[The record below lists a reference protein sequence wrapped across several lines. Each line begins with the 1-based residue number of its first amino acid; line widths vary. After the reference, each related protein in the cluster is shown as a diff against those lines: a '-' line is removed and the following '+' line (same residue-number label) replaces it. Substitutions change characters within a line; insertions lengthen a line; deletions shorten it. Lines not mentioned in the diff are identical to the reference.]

1 METARLRLVF
11 EDPNILSKSQKK
23 QGLKR
28 SWFILKPQHQTIFD
42 LSSDLL
48 HIFDLRKSCPNGLIL
63 SMDGFVLPPFEP
75 TCILKDKDIVS
86 VKMKGGKSAEIIKA
100 GNGMNY
106 LEELETMERL
116 PVNTG
121 VKHLA
126 NEEFDKETGGYKSE
140 LEEDEQELAPLEDQA
155 QVESTPI
162 ENMVSKKR
170 KARDKL
176 PSSRKKKS
184 KLASAEKYPVS
195 GDDGI
200 DVRPK
205 KSKSSHKKKVSTND
219 KVVGKDKP
227 ADIQGEPENSST
239 PEIDE
244 TGDDKTN
251 LGRSSQLQ
259 NTGKGSADEL
269 ITTTEVK
276 KLPSRSARRKKA
288 KRRWLREQAKLVK
301 EKPQSKELLGK
312 DDQQSPAKENLKFSE
327 ECLQAISNNDV
338 EDNVVPIVVRPGHIR
353 FEPLEEDAE
362 QAIQH
367 SQISVKTFQWNGITS
382 KKKGQKW
389 GMEKTPFLKRN
400 DNNFSHVS
408 SEMVDVNDKAT
419 VTNDMDFDKR
429 MPYSSLPKEGDLVAY
444 RLVELSSTWTPELC
458 SFRVGEI
465 SHYDAESNRIMLTPV
480 PGYPNASGKKTD
492 EEASELPDTSLYG
505 EDGSLEIDYSSLIDV
520 RLVKLGNS
528 NATIA
533 IADDNNENYAQN
545 QDVLTRQPKG
555 SKEANSVSAAFP
567 AQANGAVNVWEE
579 INQALSAKKA
589 ELSKEDGWSRADS
602 SGRSAWSF
610 RALRRSALGPT
621 MAFLRA
627 QNGI

>member
-219 KVVGKDKP
+219 KP

-419 VTNDMDFDKR
+419 VTNDMDFDKL
-429 MPYSSLPKEGDLVAY
+429 MPYSSLLKEGDLVAY

-545 QDVLTRQPKG
+545 QDVLTRQPNG
-555 SKEANSVSAAFP
+555 SKEANSVSAASP

>member
-1 METARLRLVF
+1 
-11 EDPNILSKSQKK
+11 
-23 QGLKR
+23 
-28 SWFILKPQHQTIFD
+28 
-42 LSSDLL
+42 
-48 HIFDLRKSCPNGLIL
+48 
-63 SMDGFVLPPFEP
+63 
-75 TCILKDKDIVS
+75 
-86 VKMKGGKSAEIIKA
+86 
-100 GNGMNY
+100 
-106 LEELETMERL
+106 
-116 PVNTG
+116 
-121 VKHLA
+121 
-126 NEEFDKETGGYKSE
+126 
-140 LEEDEQELAPLEDQA
+140 
-155 QVESTPI
+155 
-162 ENMVSKKR
+162 MVSKKR

-176 PSSRKKKS
+176 PSSRKKS

-301 EKPQSKELLGK
+301 DKLQSKELLGK
-312 DDQQSPAKENLKFSE
+312 DDQQSPAKENLKFSKE
-327 ECLQAISNNDV
+327 YLQAISNNDL

-353 FEPLEEDAE
+353 FEPLEEGLGSISFWFLRLSWVILVIHNLELQHKALEMVYNVSDMCSCFPEDAE

-367 SQISVKTFQWNGITS
+367 SQISVFVDALTFSIMVSYSDGYYVFIDVKFLLFGYGQKTFQWNGITS

-419 VTNDMDFDKR
+419 VTNDMDFDKL

-505 EDGSLEIDYSSLIDV
+505 EDGKLTRLIIISTQIDYSSLIDV

-545 QDVLTRQPKG
+545 QDVLTRQPNG
-555 SKEANSVSAAFP
+555 SKEANSVSAASP

>member
-28 SWFILKPQHQTIFD
+28 S
-42 LSSDLL
+42 
-48 HIFDLRKSCPNGLIL
+48 C
-63 SMDGFVLPPFEP
+63 
-75 TCILKDKDIVS
+75 

-353 FEPLEEDAE
+353 FEPLEEEDAE

-419 VTNDMDFDKR
+419 VTNDMDFDKL

-444 RLVELSSTWTPELC
+444 HLVELSSTWTPELC
-458 SFRVGEI
+458 SFRIEACEVGSQLRLVQSFNIHLCYMLQSKELLGKDDEQSPAKENLKFSEECLQEISNNDVEDNAVPIVVRPGHIRFEPLEEGLGSISFWFLRLSWVILVIHNLELQHKSLRNENAEQANQYSQISVVGEI
-465 SHYDAESNRIMLTPV
+465 SHYNAESNRIMLTPV
-480 PGYPNASGKKTD
+480 PGYPNAFEKKTD
-492 EEASELPDTSLYG
+492 EEASELPDTSLYR
-505 EDGSLEIDYSSLIDV
+505 EDGSLEACNWNYIFLI
-520 RLVKLGNS
+520 
-528 NATIA
+528 
-533 IADDNNENYAQN
+533 
-545 QDVLTRQPKG
+545 
-555 SKEANSVSAAFP
+555 
-567 AQANGAVNVWEE
+567 
-579 INQALSAKKA
+579 
-589 ELSKEDGWSRADS
+589 
-602 SGRSAWSF
+602 
-610 RALRRSALGPT
+610 
-621 MAFLRA
+621 
-627 QNGI
+627 

>member
-1 METARLRLVF
+1 
-11 EDPNILSKSQKK
+11 
-23 QGLKR
+23 
-28 SWFILKPQHQTIFD
+28 
-42 LSSDLL
+42 
-48 HIFDLRKSCPNGLIL
+48 
-63 SMDGFVLPPFEP
+63 
-75 TCILKDKDIVS
+75 
-86 VKMKGGKSAEIIKA
+86 
-100 GNGMNY
+100 
-106 LEELETMERL
+106 
-116 PVNTG
+116 
-121 VKHLA
+121 
-126 NEEFDKETGGYKSE
+126 
-140 LEEDEQELAPLEDQA
+140 
-155 QVESTPI
+155 
-162 ENMVSKKR
+162 MVSY
-170 KARDKL
+170 
-176 PSSRKKKS
+176 S
-184 KLASAEKYPVS
+184 
-195 GDDGI
+195 DGYYVFI
-200 DVRPK
+200 DVK
-205 KSKSSHKKKVSTND
+205 F
-219 KVVGKDKP
+219 
-227 ADIQGEPENSST
+227 
-239 PEIDE
+239 
-244 TGDDKTN
+244 
-251 LGRSSQLQ
+251 
-259 NTGKGSADEL
+259 
-269 ITTTEVK
+269 
-276 KLPSRSARRKKA
+276 
-288 KRRWLREQAKLVK
+288 
-301 EKPQSKELLGK
+301 LLFGYG
-312 DDQQSPAKENLKFSE
+312 Q
-327 ECLQAISNNDV
+327 
-338 EDNVVPIVVRPGHIR
+338 
-353 FEPLEEDAE
+353 
-362 QAIQH
+362 
-367 SQISVKTFQWNGITS
+367 KTFQWNGITS

-389 GMEKTPFLKRN
+389 GMEKTPFLRRN

-419 VTNDMDFDKR
+419 VTNDMDFDKL

-505 EDGSLEIDYSSLIDV
+505 EDGKLTRLIIISTQIDYSSLIDV

-545 QDVLTRQPKG
+545 QDVLTRQPNG
-555 SKEANSVSAAFP
+555 SKEANSVSAASP